1 MEEYINESSFNNN
14 HNDGY
19 GNIPFGYA
27 ILLGAVLELVLIA
40 AAILIL
46 SHMPKY
52 VPIHQQK
59 PIMIS
64 LANIPT
70 PPKPIIKPK
79 PKPTPPKPII
89 KPKPTPPKPRPVVKP
104 KPTPVPHPKP
114 HVVKHVAQKVFKS
127 VHVKNVPPSPAVH
140 EIVPPAPKPAPVVEH
155 GPINPSLIAMLTGEI
170 RQKIKSSL
178 VYPSA
183 AKAMRMQGKVKVLFT
198 YYNGKISKIKIIRAS
213 QFSLLNSGAIK
224 TLELANYPMPPK
236 KLRNRI
242 LQFSIWIRFKL
253 HR

>member
-1 MEEYINESSFNNN
+1 MEDYINNSSFNNN
-14 HNDGY
+14 NDDY
-19 GNIPFGYA
+19 NKIPFGYA
-27 ILLGAVLELVLIA
+27 ILLGAVFEFVLVV

-46 SHMPKY
+46 SHMPQY
-52 VPIHQQK
+52 VPIPQK

-64 LANIPT
+64 LAAIPT
-70 PPKPIIKPK
+70 PPKPIVKPK
-79 PKPTPPKPII
+79 PKPTPPKP
-89 KPKPTPPKPRPVVKP
+89 RPIVKP
-104 KPTPVPHPKP
+104 KPTPIPHPKP
-114 HVVKHVAQKVFKS
+114 RVVRHTAQKVFKA

-140 EIVPPAPKPAPVVEH
+140 EMVQPTPKPTPVVQS

-183 AKAMRMQGKVKVLFT
+183 AKIMRMQGKVKVLFT
-198 YYNGKISKIKIIRAS
+198 YYNGVISKIKIIRAS
-213 QFSLLNSGAIK
+213 QFSLLNRGAIK
-224 TLELANYPMPPK
+224 TLEIANYPMPPK
-236 KLRNRI
+236 KLRNKI

>member
-1 MEEYINESSFNNN
+1 MEDYINNSSFNNN
-14 HNDGY
+14 NRNDDY
-19 GNIPFGYA
+19 NKIPFGYA
-27 ILLGAVLELVLIA
+27 ILLGVVFELVLVA

-52 VPIHQQK
+52 VPIPQQK

-64 LANIPT
+64 LAAIPT
-70 PPKPIIKPK
+70 PPKPIVKPK
-79 PKPTPPKPII
+79 PKPA
-89 KPKPTPPKPRPVVKP
+89 PPKPRPVVKP
-104 KPTPVPHPKP
+104 KPTPIPHPKP
-114 HVVKHVAQKVFKS
+114 RVVRHTAQKVFKA

-140 EIVPPAPKPAPVVEH
+140 EIVQPSPKPAPVVEH
-155 GPINPSLIAMLTGEI
+155 GHINPSLIAMLTGEI

-178 VYPSA
+178 VYPSV
-183 AKAMRMQGKVKVLFT
+183 AKTMRMQGKVKVLFT
-198 YYNGKISKIKIIRAS
+198 YYNGVISKIKIIRVS

>member
-1 MEEYINESSFNNN
+1 MEDYINNSSFNNN
-14 HNDGY
+14 NDDY
-19 GNIPFGYA
+19 NEIPFGYA
-27 ILLGAVLELVLIA
+27 ILLGAVFEFVLVV

-46 SHMPKY
+46 SHMPQY
-52 VPIHQQK
+52 VPIPQK

-64 LANIPT
+64 LAAIPT
-70 PPKPIIKPK
+70 PPKPIVKPK
-79 PKPTPPKPII
+79 PKPTPPKP
-89 KPKPTPPKPRPVVKP
+89 RPIVKP
-104 KPTPVPHPKP
+104 KPTPIPHPKP
-114 HVVKHVAQKVFKS
+114 RVVRHTAQKVFKA

-140 EIVPPAPKPAPVVEH
+140 EMVQPTPKPTPVVQS

-183 AKAMRMQGKVKVLFT
+183 AKIMRMQGKVKVLFT
-198 YYNGKISKIKIIRAS
+198 YYNGVISKIKIIRAS
-213 QFSLLNSGAIK
+213 QFSLLNRGAIK
-224 TLELANYPMPPK
+224 TLEIANYPMPPK
-236 KLRNRI
+236 KLRNKI

>member
-1 MEEYINESSFNNN
+1 MEDYINNSSFNNN
-14 HNDGY
+14 SHNDGY
-19 GNIPFGYA
+19 NKIPFGYA
-27 ILLGAVLELVLIA
+27 ILLGAVLELVLVA

-52 VPIHQQK
+52 VPIPQQK

-64 LANIPT
+64 LAAIPT
-70 PPKPIIKPK
+70 PPKPIVKP
-79 PKPTPPKPII
+79 

-104 KPTPVPHPKP
+104 KPTPIPHPKP
-114 HVVKHVAQKVFKS
+114 HVVKHVAQKVFKA

-140 EIVPPAPKPAPVVEH
+140 EIVPPSPRPVPVVEH

-198 YYNGKISKIKIIRAS
+198 YYNGVISKIKIIRAS

>member
-1 MEEYINESSFNNN
+1 MEDYINNSSFNNN
-14 HNDGY
+14 NHNDDY
-19 GNIPFGYA
+19 NKIPFGYA
-27 ILLGAVLELVLIA
+27 ILLGAIFELVLVV

-52 VPIHQQK
+52 VPIPQK

-64 LANIPT
+64 LAAIPT

-79 PKPTPPKPII
+79 PKPTPPKP
-89 KPKPTPPKPRPVVKP
+89 RPVVKP
-104 KPTPVPHPKP
+104 KPTPIPHPKP
-114 HVVKHVAQKVFKS
+114 RVVRHVAQKVFKA

-140 EIVPPAPKPAPVVEH
+140 EIVQPSPRPAPVVEH

-183 AKAMRMQGKVKVLFT
+183 AKTMRMQGRVKVFFT
-198 YYNGKISKIKIIRAS
+198 YYNGVISKIKIIRAS
-213 QFSLLNSGAIK
+213 QFSLLNNGAIK

-236 KLRNRI
+236 KLMNRI

>member
-1 MEEYINESSFNNN
+1 MEEYINNPSFNNN
-14 HNDGY
+14 RDDGY
-19 GNIPFGYA
+19 NKIPFGYA
-27 ILLGAVLELVLIA
+27 ILLGAVLELVLVA

-52 VPIHQQK
+52 VPIPQQK

-64 LANIPT
+64 LAAIPT

-79 PKPTPPKPII
+79 PKPTPPKP
-89 KPKPTPPKPRPVVKP
+89 RPVVKP
-104 KPTPVPHPKP
+104 KPTPIPHPKP
-114 HVVKHVAQKVFKS
+114 HVVKHVAQKVFKA

-140 EIVPPAPKPAPVVEH
+140 EIVPPSPRPAPVVEH

-183 AKAMRMQGKVKVLFT
+183 AKTMRMQGKVKVLFT
-198 YYNGKISKIKIIRAS
+198 YYNGVISKIKIIRAS